1 MWAMEKETKTII
13 LLLQINLIF
22 QKAFRTK
29 INQKTKYKDVHPQE
43 EADRHSVTLTI
54 IQKTI

>member
-1 MWAMEKETKTII
+1 MEKETKTII